1 MTKQN
6 LMDIR
11 NALTDPDLIAII
23 DKELNRGADAKA
35 ATMALYDNA
44 RDAVLNV
51 LRGTY
56 TPVTATEIFESCSA
70 DLPEGFTRAK
80 ITYGLTHYWQDMVV
94 KIDGKVNTYRLR
106 NPGE

>member
-11 NALTDPDLIAII
+11 AALTNPDLIAII
-23 DKELNRGADAKA
+23 DKELARGADAKA
-35 ATMALYDNA
+35 ATMAMYDEA

-56 TPVTATEIFESCSA
+56 TPVTATEIYEACKG

-80 ITYGLTHYWQDMVV
+80 ITYGLTHYWANDVV
-94 KIDGKVNTYRLR
+94 KIDGKVNTYRLK
-106 NPGE
+106 E

>member
-23 DKELNRGADAKA
+23 DKELNRGADVKA
-35 ATMALYDNA
+35 ATMAMYDEA
-44 RDAVLNV
+44 RDAVLGV

-56 TPVTATEIFESCSA
+56 SPVTATEIYEACK
-70 DLPEGFTRAK
+70 DNLPEGFTRAK
-80 ITYGLTHYWQDMVV
+80 VTYGLTHYWSDSVV
-94 KIDGKVNTYRLR
+94 KIDGKVNTYRLK
-106 NPGE
+106 E